1 MQNYNHPS
9 IVCWGLSNEIT
20 AAGGVMED
28 IIENHKA
35 LNDLCRRLDHTRPT
49 TMAHVFMLDPAD
61 PFVMLPD
68 IRSYNLYYGWYV
80 GDWDQNDRWFDEF
93 HTDHPDAVI
102 GLSEYGA
109 DANPAYQSAKPEKGD
124 WSEGY
129 QAAYHE
135 HMLEMWSKRPYIWA
149 MHVWNMFDFGADGR
163 DEGGK
168 PGQNQKGLIIFDR
181 KTKKDAFYVYKAY
194 LSEAPF
200 VHICGSRYVDRP
212 ESETEVKVYSNQP
225 QVTLYV
231 DGRTV
236 ETQRGDKV
244 FRFKAPITGKHSI
257 MARAGD
263 CSSVI
268 LIQKVDAPNPGYRK
282 PGGEVVNWFDQEDE
296 LVREGCFSI
305 LDPMGQV
312 KAHPQAGPVLMELLE
327 LLQAKVAAAY
337 GDVAKSVQI
346 PENIQRMMD
355 QMSVQ
360 DTLKQ
365 MGRLVTPEFIHKL
378 NAALNQVKK

>member
-1 MQNYNHPS
+1 MRTCVLWNEDWSFIREDVGPEAVQGQPGEPVTLPHTWNAADGQDGGNDYYRG
-9 IVCWGLSNEIT
+9 VCWYTKRFPRPAAPEGGSVWLEFRGAAMTAEIWLNGKKLGRHEGGYST
-20 AAGGVMED
+20 FRVDLTEALADDNLLAVSVDNGPNRRVYPQKADFTFYGGIYRDVYLLTVPAAHFALDCHGGPAIKV
-28 IIENHKA
+28 
-35 LNDLCRRLDHTRPT
+35 TPT
-49 TMAHVFMLDPAD
+49 
-61 PFVMLPD
+61 
-68 IRSYNLYYGWYV
+68 
-80 GDWDQNDRWFDEF
+80 
-93 HTDHPDAVI
+93 
-102 GLSEYGA
+102 LSE
-109 DANPAYQSAKPEKGD
+109 
-124 WSEGY
+124 
-129 QAAYHE
+129 
-135 HMLEMWSKRPYIWA
+135 
-149 MHVWNMFDFGADGR
+149 
-163 DEGGK
+163 
-168 PGQNQKGLIIFDR
+168 
-181 KTKKDAFYVYKAY
+181 DAFYVYKAY

-312 KAHPQAGPVLMELLE
+312 KAHPQTGPVLMELLE
-327 LLQAKVAAAY
+327 PLQTKVAAAY